1 MYKGNLKILWFVVGT
16 FAINYL
22 LVFGYLALGGK
33 WVIPFSVIIP
43 TVYMLVPAVVAVF
56 VQKFLFK
63 EPTEQLGLSFRLNW
77 WFLAAWLIPVVLSI
91 LTLGISL
98 RIPGVE
104 FSPGMQGFLEQFK
117 VTMSPEELK
126 VLEKDITSGP
136 LSHWWV
142 NLLISLVA
150 GITPNAIPALGEELG
165 WRGLM
170 HKELLSHGFWQSSL
184 MIGVTWGIWHLPLVL
199 QGHNYPQHPQLGIF
213 MMIAMTVALSPLFT
227 YVRIKSGSVLAPA
240 VMHGTINAMANFTVL
255 YIKGGSDLLVGF
267 TGVAGL
273 VASTIVMACLIL
285 FEKFWARE
293 RTVF

>member
-1 MYKGNLKILWFVVGT
+1 MHKGNLKILWFVVGT
-16 FAINYL
+16 FAIDYL

-33 WVIPFSVIIP
+33 WALPFSAIIP
-43 TVYMLVPAVVAVF
+43 LVYMFVPAIVAVF

-63 EPTEQLGLSFRLNW
+63 EPIKQLGFSFRLNW

-98 RIPGVE
+98 MIPGVE

-117 VTMSPEELK
+117 ATMSPEDLK
-126 VLEKDITSGP
+126 VLEKEIASGP
-136 LSHWWV
+136 LSYWWV
-142 NLLISLVA
+142 NLLLSLVA

-170 HKELLSHGFWQSSL
+170 HKELLSRGFWQSSL

-227 YVRIKSGSVLAPA
+227 YIRIKSGSVLAPA
-240 VMHGTINAMANFTVL
+240 IMHGTINAMANFAVL
-255 YIKGGSDLLVGF
+255 YIKGGNNLLVGF
-267 TGVAGL
+267 TGAAGL
-273 VASTIVMACLIL
+273 IASAIVMACLIL

-293 RTVF
+293 RTIF